1 MSNYKVLEGEPRT
14 QFKKGPAR
22 RLRRSGR
29 IPAIIYSENGQPVPI
44 SVDAHD
50 FYVTFKDISE
60 STIITVKSNGDEHDV
75 LLKDYQEDLLTGQI
89 LHIDFY
95 EVEKGRTLRT
105 NVALHTVGTPV
116 GVREGGILETVMHEL
131 EVECLP
137 KDIPQS
143 FEVDV
148 SELNINDA
156 LHVSDI
162 EVPEG
167 VTVLNSEDQ
176 TVAMVG
182 TVREE
187 PAEEEEEEAPEEGLE
202 GEGEEEAGEES
213 EEEEE

>member
-1 MSNYKVLEGEPRT
+1 
-14 QFKKGPAR
+14 
-22 RLRRSGR
+22 
-29 IPAIIYSENGQPVPI
+29 
-44 SVDAHD
+44 
-50 FYVTFKDISE
+50 
-60 STIITVKSNGDEHDV
+60 
-75 LLKDYQEDLLTGQI
+75 
-89 LHIDFY
+89 
-95 EVEKGRTLRT
+95 
-105 NVALHTVGTPV
+105 
-116 GVREGGILETVMHEL
+116 VREGGILETVMHEL